1 MAKITKLESKMFND
15 KVVELIEKYGGKE
28 TKPNGELL
36 RNFEIPFPNNKF
48 HIKLE
53 PVQESVYTVF
63 GRFETFTEK
72 LGEMFDVTDYN
83 TKCNTHSESLDNAL
97 FRFELI
103 LMSIKKLR

>member
-53 PVQESVYTVF
+53 PVQEKYLYCF
-63 GRFETFTEK
+63 WTF
-72 LGEMFDVTDYN
+72 
-83 TKCNTHSESLDNAL
+83 
-97 FRFELI
+97 
-103 LMSIKKLR
+103 